1 MSQTKAQLISDL
13 VQSLNFTGISAAPA
27 NGMYLSAANTISL
40 GINSAQLLTVN
51 GTRILTKSPSGTD
64 TTVRFQHTG
73 NSGYGDII
81 LDRSVNAFI
90 IDNDPTNASNN
101 QSYFSVKNK
110 GATNLYIKHD
120 GKVLIGTTTSN
131 TSDRFTI
138 VDPGNAFMSLRSDA
152 EADGNSQIID
162 FAVGTADRS
171 SSNLVSTITSTIPTG
186 AGAGGTL
193 KGYLAFSTN
202 AGDSLSERLRITPG
216 GHVLIGDETNDN
228 AMFRVTAADGEAD
241 DLYVGQFINSEGTAG
256 RNYGINIQG
265 GSNSTDHGL
274 RLKNHG
280 GTTQFLIRG
289 DGNVGIGTTSPS
301 FLLDIRKDATS
312 VKTHIGASDG
322 TLATMPNSSEYGLSV
337 AGGNVEFGLHKDANG
352 AYQAILGTY
361 QGTTDIPLVFRTA
374 SRVERLRIRKD
385 GKLQIGTAG
394 GDSTYLALAGNA
406 AMDLWG
412 DGSEYPTLRLG
423 TEVYNTVGED
433 IRFGRSDHG
442 TADIRYHSLKSLH
455 GSSAADNYLEFFLHD
470 FGGSPYTS
478 QKSAFKVNGLGNAII
493 PDGDLVIGTAGHGID
508 FSATGG
514 PTSGSDTSELL
525 DDYEEGNWTPSVA
538 SWMGNTPG
546 SGGTPTVSTV
556 NGKYVK
562 IAKLVI
568 CYCTISFTSSTS
580 AGTSGHHN
588 IGGLPYSATNYNGA
602 GNGGYGG
609 GSINNQQQTGQV
621 YVENQVVYGYP
632 SSSTIS
638 QSTWY
643 FNFHYFTDS

>member
-216 GHVLIGDETNDN
+216 GHV
-228 AMFRVTAADGEAD
+228 
-241 DLYVGQFINSEGTAG
+241 
-256 RNYGINIQG
+256 
-265 GSNSTDHGL
+265 
-274 RLKNHG
+274 
-280 GTTQFLIRG
+280 
-289 DGNVGIGTTSPS
+289 
-301 FLLDIRKDATS
+301 
-312 VKTHIGASDG
+312 
-322 TLATMPNSSEYGLSV
+322 
-337 AGGNVEFGLHKDANG
+337 
-352 AYQAILGTY
+352 
-361 QGTTDIPLVFRTA
+361 
-374 SRVERLRIRKD
+374 
-385 GKLQIGTAG
+385 
-394 GDSTYLALAGNA
+394 
-406 AMDLWG
+406 
-412 DGSEYPTLRLG
+412 
-423 TEVYNTVGED
+423 
-433 IRFGRSDHG
+433 
-442 TADIRYHSLKSLH
+442 
-455 GSSAADNYLEFFLHD
+455 
-470 FGGSPYTS
+470 
-478 QKSAFKVNGLGNAII
+478 
-493 PDGDLVIGTAGHGID
+493 VI
-508 FSATGG
+508 
-514 PTSGSDTSELL
+514 
-525 DDYEEGNWTPSVA
+525 
-538 SWMGNTPG
+538 
-546 SGGTPTVSTV
+546 
-556 NGKYVK
+556 
-562 IAKLVI
+562 
-568 CYCTISFTSSTS
+568 
-580 AGTSGHHN
+580 
-588 IGGLPYSATNYNGA
+588 
-602 GNGGYGG
+602 
-609 GSINNQQQTGQV
+609 
-621 YVENQVVYGYP
+621 
-632 SSSTIS
+632 
-638 QSTWY
+638 
-643 FNFHYFTDS
+643 